1 MPLLFTHLTIA
12 AQPAIVALISV
23 SASMPDVPSPDVIH
37 IPRGGAAPG
46 QARSHVLAQL
56 QGRTTAA
63 AAFDAAL
70 IVSELV
76 TNSVLHA
83 DVGQGQAV
91 ILELAT
97 LDDRIWL
104 SVTDAGSSLEPRMLP
119 ESRTTPGGFGLRLVN
134 DLSYAWG
141 VQRDAAGRT
150 RVWCELPL
158 PTLLQ

>member
-1 MPLLFTHLTIA
+1 
-12 AQPAIVALISV
+12 
-23 SASMPDVPSPDVIH
+23 MPDVPSPDVIH
-37 IPRGGAAPG
+37 IPGGGAAPG

-134 DLSYAWG
+134 DMSYAWG

-150 RVWCELPL
+150 RVWCELPR
-158 PTLLQ
+158 PILLQ